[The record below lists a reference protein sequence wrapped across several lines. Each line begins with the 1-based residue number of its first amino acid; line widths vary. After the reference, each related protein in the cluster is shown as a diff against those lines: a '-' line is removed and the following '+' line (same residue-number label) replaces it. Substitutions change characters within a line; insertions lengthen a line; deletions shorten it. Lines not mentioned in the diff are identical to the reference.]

1 MPAFYR
7 FGDFELDLA
16 QRRLLVSGAVAPLG
30 ARALDVLRVLVERRA
45 RPVPK
50 DELLDA
56 VWPGQDIEEGNL
68 PVHVSALRKVLG
80 PQAISTVPGRG
91 YHFVLPVLG
100 DPETAIPARPDTQ
113 PAFAAPRHNLPQQAA
128 PLLGRDTELA
138 RAGPE
143 WASTRLLSV
152 VGASG
157 IGKTRFALNLA
168 WGQVQAQPDGVW
180 WAELA
185 DAGDA
190 AALFNRIGTMLGLPL
205 ARAEDPRL
213 ALLKG
218 LQGLNALVVLDNC
231 EHLIDP
237 VAALVQA
244 ALDSVPGVRWL
255 VTSQEPLRL
264 PAERVF
270 RLGTLAVP
278 PADATLADALQF
290 GALALLSE
298 RARAA
303 DRRFSLTPATLRCAI
318 EICQRLDGIALALE
332 MAAARI
338 PWMGV
343 EGVRDRLAEGLRL
356 LSSPR
361 RDGPSRHRTLQAAI
375 GWSHALLSPQEQ
387 IVFRRLAVCH
397 GGFALEQAAQLA
409 ADGHGI
415 DAWAAADAI
424 GALVD
429 KSLVQIEGD
438 RTAPRPRLRLL
449 ESTRVFA
456 MAQLS
461 QSGEMEE
468 IQRRHAWV
476 YAQFAAREAELHWSQ
491 SDATWLATNEPD
503 TANLREAL
511 AVAVRL
517 ESPDLV
523 EPLFATLQGLSLM
536 LNGGIDV
543 RRWAGPIEALL
554 PLAQPDQRARLLLT
568 LGLVFRNSA
577 PLRALVLFEQGL
589 QLAHPVGDDRLLYR
603 LLCAFALTQARA
615 GHQAEAV
622 SHLAQAVARWNPA
635 WPPRM
640 QLLQVDAAA
649 FVALWGQDLASSRE
663 HFRRFRELA
672 LECGGDCGM
681 LVVSHNLADLA
692 LCLGEADEAVRMGR
706 ELVTRLRRGRNRYH
720 LGFALGNLCAAL
732 IMTGD
737 YAGALETGREAL
749 PLLRAEEQAV
759 WLFDHLTLLAA
770 RQGRLA
776 TAARLQGYADAA
788 RQASASVRDP
798 CELRANEETL
808 AILQAA
814 LCSDEAARLRA
825 EGALMAAA
833 HAHAQAD
840 LMALESGARPV
851 EVCAEPPNPA

>member
-1 MPAFYR
+1 MPASIR

-16 QRRLLVSGAVAPLG
+16 QRRLLAAGTPAPLG
-30 ARALDVLRVLVERRA
+30 ARAFDVLRVLVERRE

-56 VWPGQDIEEGNL
+56 VWPEQDVEEGNL

-91 YHFVLPVLG
+91 YRFMVAVQG
-100 DPETAIPARPDTQ
+100 DATAAAPARADSQ
-113 PAFAAPRHNLPQQAA
+113 PAFAAARHNLPLQAT
-128 PLLGRDTELA
+128 PLLGRDSEASRAGRELA
-138 RAGPE
+138 SA
-143 WASTRLLSV
+143 RLLSI

-157 IGKTRFALNLA
+157 IGKTRFALSLA
-168 WGQVQAQPDGVW
+168 WSQVQAQPDGVW

-185 DAGDA
+185 DASDDA
-190 AALFNRIGTMLGLPL
+190 AISNRIGTMLGLPL
-205 ARAEDPRL
+205 ARAADPRE

-218 LQGLNALVVLDNC
+218 LQGLNATVVLDNC
-231 EHLIDP
+231 EHLVGP
-237 VAALVQA
+237 VASLVQA

-255 VTSQEPLRL
+255 VTSREPLKL

-278 PADATLADALQF
+278 PADAKLADALQF

-332 MAAARI
+332 MAAARV

-375 GWSHALLSPQEQ
+375 GWSHAQLSPQEQ

-409 ADGHGI
+409 ADAQGI
-415 DAWAAADAI
+415 DTWAAADAI

-438 RTAPRPRLRLL
+438 RAAPRPRLRLL
-449 ESTRVFA
+449 ESTRMFA

-461 QSGEMEE
+461 QSGELDDLR
-468 IQRRHAWV
+468 RRHALI
-476 YAQFAAREAELHWSQ
+476 YAQFAVREVELLGSQ
-491 SDATWLATNEPD
+491 SDATWLATNEPE
-503 TANLREAL
+503 THNLREAL

-517 ESPDLV
+517 ENPNWV
-523 EPLFATLQGLSLM
+523 EPLFATLQWLSLM

-543 RRWAGPIEALL
+543 RRWAGPIEELL
-554 PLAQPDQRARLLLT
+554 PQAEPVQRARLLLT

-589 QLAHPVGDDRLLYR
+589 HLARPAGDDRLLYR
-603 LLCAFALTQARA
+603 LFCACALTQARA

-622 SHLAQAVARWNPA
+622 AHLAQAVALWNPA

-640 QLLQVDAAA
+640 QLLQADAAA
-649 FVALWGQDLASSRE
+649 FVALWGQDLSSSRE

-672 LECGGDCGM
+672 LECGADSGM
-681 LVVSHNLADLA
+681 VVVSHNLADLA
-692 LCLGEADEAVRMGR
+692 LSLGEADEAARMGR
-706 ELVTRLRRGRNRYH
+706 ELVARLRRGRNRYN

-732 IMTGD
+732 IMIGD
-737 YAGALETGREAL
+737 HAGALEAAHEAL
-749 PLLRAEEQAV
+749 PLLRAEDHAI
-759 WLFDHLTLLAA
+759 WLFDHLALLAA
-770 RQGRLA
+770 RQGRLRA
-776 TAARLQGYADAA
+776 AARLQGYTDAT

-798 CELRANEETL
+798 CELRANQETL
-808 AILQAA
+808 SILQAA
-814 LCSDEAARLRA
+814 LGSDEAARLRA
-825 EGALMAAA
+825 EGALLAGA
-833 HAHAQAD
+833 HGDAQAD
-840 LMALESGARPV
+840 LMALDSGL
-851 EVCAEPPNPA
+851 EPADV